1 MNKLLKGMIA
11 AVTGISLLILA
22 GCSKSNNAEVAQY
35 GKDKKITQQE
45 FYKELK
51 SAPSSK
57 NVLANLLI
65 YDALKAQYGEKLN
78 SREVTQEYNNYK
90 ERYGS
95 QFDEFL
101 AQNSYTKSSFK
112 RMIQINLLSEIALRS
127 QIKPTSKQLKAEWK
141 TYQPKI
147 TVQHILVTSQSTAK
161 EIINQL
167 RNGKSFSSLAK
178 TYSVDSS
185 TSTNGGKLAPFNQEN
200 KNLDSTFKNAAYK
213 LKNGEYTN
221 TPIKVTNGYEIIKMI
236 SHPAKGSFENNRA
249 ELTNNLYT
257 KWAANSTVMRNVIS
271 QVLKDQNVKI
281 TDKDLK
287 SALDQYKGSTKSGL
301 N

>member
-1 MNKLLKGMIA
+1 M
-11 AVTGISLLILA
+11 
-22 GCSKSNNAEVAQY
+22 
-35 GKDKKITQQE
+35 
-45 FYKELK
+45 
-51 SAPSSK
+51 
-57 NVLANLLI
+57 
-65 YDALKAQYGEKLN
+65 
-78 SREVTQEYNNYK
+78 
-90 ERYGS
+90 
-95 QFDEFL
+95 
-101 AQNSYTKSSFK
+101 
-112 RMIQINLLSEIALRS
+112 
-127 QIKPTSKQLKAEWK
+127 
-141 TYQPKI
+141 
-147 TVQHILVTSQSTAK
+147 QHILVTSQSAAK

-167 RNGKSFSSLAK
+167 GNGKSFSSLAK

-213 LKNGEYTN
+213 LKNGEYTS
-221 TPIKVTNGYEIIKMI
+221 TPVKVTNGYEIIKMI